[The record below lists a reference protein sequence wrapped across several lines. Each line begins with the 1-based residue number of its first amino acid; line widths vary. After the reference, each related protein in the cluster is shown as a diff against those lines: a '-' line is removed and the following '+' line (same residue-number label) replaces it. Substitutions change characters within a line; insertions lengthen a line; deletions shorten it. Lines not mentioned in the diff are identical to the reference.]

1 MKMSET
7 KGTQGCNPGSAYR
20 VGAQSD
26 ADPDY
31 HMNCLLRRQQAFA
44 PPQFEPGAE
53 TIERLRDTHVLVV
66 GAGGLGCEVLKC
78 LCLSGFRRIDVI
90 DMDTI
95 HVTNLHR
102 QFLFREKHVG
112 RPKAQ
117 VAAEALNAQYA
128 HLRVH
133 VTGHVGR
140 LEEKNET
147 FYRQFQIIISGL
159 DSVEARRWLNATVHS
174 LAETDQNGDVELQ
187 SCIPLL
193 DGGSEGL
200 KGQARCIFPFVTSC
214 FECSLQS
221 FPPQTSYPLCT
232 LAETPRLPEHCIEY
246 AMIVLWTQQFPD
258 REFDGDNPEH
268 LQWIYERAK
277 QRAETFGIQGVTY
290 RLTLGVTKRIIPA
303 VASTNAIIAA
313 MLVEEA
319 LKIATFCVCSSH
331 DSRIAGIDNHSS
343 SSSPSSSSPPPSCS
357 PSSSSSASSSSSSAS
372 SSSPSASSS
381 PSTCVSSSGR
391 TSEGKKLDSLFHDDR
406 GRATSLPSPSASS
419 VSCDEA
425 SSASLSHDREE
436 EPAQEGQRRL
446 RGRGAAASAEG
457 EEEAPGETRREESSE
472 SLPSDISGV
481 QNYIMYMG
489 ETGVYTHTFEYAKN
503 PDCVVCS
510 GRGAMKKVVDPDETS
525 LQDLLEM
532 LSQDPAL
539 NLKGPGISSATAVL
553 FLQKPP
559 QLRQQLETNLRKSL
573 RELADLGML
582 KEGEELL
589 VTDVALPSTLRLRL
603 FFEKPASV

>member
-1 MKMSET
+1 MTAEGQEDME
-7 KGTQGCNPGSAYR
+7 NPTGKLTR
-20 VGAQSD
+20 NVKE
-26 ADPDY
+26 
-31 HMNCLLRRQQAFA
+31 RQEARD
-44 PPQFEPGAE
+44 E
-53 TIERLRDTHVLVV
+53 TISRLRDTHVLVV

-102 QFLFREKHVG
+102 QFLFRDKHVG

-128 HLRVH
+128 HLNVH

-140 LEEKNET
+140 LEEKNED
-147 FYRQFQIIISGL
+147 FYRQFHIIVSGL
-159 DSVEARRWLNATVHS
+159 DSIEARRWLNAMVHS
-174 LAETDQNGDVELQ
+174 LAETGEDGEVDLS

-221 FPPQTSYPLCT
+221 FPPQTTYPLCT

-246 AMIVLWTQQFPD
+246 AMLVLWTQQFPG
-258 REFDGDNPEH
+258 REFDADDTEH
-268 LQWIYERAK
+268 LQWVYERAK
-277 QRAETFGIQGVTY
+277 QRAETFKIPGVTY
-290 RLTLGVTKRIIPA
+290 RLALGVTKRIIPA

-331 DSRIAGIDNHSS
+331 DARVAGLDSPS
-343 SSSPSSSSPPPSCS
+343 PTPSGPSTSSPSSSCEQSSEERKKFDSLLHEDRLLAESQPSSC
-357 PSSSSSASSSSSSAS
+357 PSSSLCGGD
-372 SSSPSASSS
+372 PE
-381 PSTCVSSSGR
+381 SG
-391 TSEGKKLDSLFHDDR
+391 
-406 GRATSLPSPSASS
+406 
-419 VSCDEA
+419 V
-425 SSASLSHDREE
+425 
-436 EPAQEGQRRL
+436 
-446 RGRGAAASAEG
+446 
-457 EEEAPGETRREESSE
+457 PGEREESASTQTQEGLKSMRELE
-472 SLPSDISGV
+472 SPRVASALHDEDAPGDAPDDGGGGRRREATNGTPGAEELSGV

-489 ETGVYTHTFEYAKN
+489 ETGIYTHTFEYAKK
-503 PDCVVCS
+503 P
-510 GRGAMKKVVDPDETS
+510 
-525 LQDLLEM
+525 
-532 LSQDPAL
+532 
-539 NLKGPGISSATAVL
+539 AVL

-559 QLRQQLETNLRKSL
+559 QLRRQLEANLPKTL
-573 RELADLGML
+573 RELAEADLL

-589 VTDVALPSTLRLRL
+589 VTDAALPSTLRLRL
-603 FFEKPASV
+603 FFESKVPA

>member
-7 KGTQGCNPGSAYR
+7 KGTQGCHPGSVYR
-20 VGAQSD
+20 VGVQSD

-78 LCLSGFRRIDVI
+78 LCLSGFRRLDVI

-140 LEEKNET
+140 LEEKDEA
-147 FYRQFQIIISGL
+147 FYRQFQIIVAGL

-268 LQWIYERAK
+268 LQWLYERAK

-331 DSRIAGIDNHSS
+331 DARIAGIDTHSS
-343 SSSPSSSSPPPSCS
+343 SAPPSSSPSSSS
-357 PSSSSSASSSSSSAS
+357 SSAHASTSGWSSERKKPD
-372 SSSPSASSS
+372 SP
-381 PSTCVSSSGR
+381 
-391 TSEGKKLDSLFHDDR
+391 FHGDR
-406 GRATSLPSPSASS
+406 GHITPLPSPSASS
-419 VSCDEA
+419 VSCDDA
-425 SSASLSHDREE
+425 SSASLSHDRDE
-436 EPAQEGQRRL
+436 EPPQEGQKRL
-446 RGRGAAASAEG
+446 RGRGAAANAEG
-457 EEEAPGETRREESSE
+457 TEEAPGETRREESSE
-472 SLPSDISGV
+472 GPPSELSGV

-525 LQDLLEM
+525 LQDLLEL

-573 RELADLGML
+573 RELADSGML

>member
-7 KGTQGCNPGSAYR
+7 KGTQGCHPGSVYR
-20 VGAQSD
+20 VGVQSD

-78 LCLSGFRRIDVI
+78 LCLSGFRRLDVI

-140 LEEKNET
+140 LEEKDEA
-147 FYRQFQIIISGL
+147 FYRQFQIIVAGL

-268 LQWIYERAK
+268 LQWLYERAK

-331 DSRIAGIDNHSS
+331 DARIAGIDTHSS
-343 SSSPSSSSPPPSCS
+343 SAPPSSSPPSSSPSSSS
-357 PSSSSSASSSSSSAS
+357 SSAHAS
-372 SSSPSASSS
+372 
-381 PSTCVSSSGR
+381 TSGR
-391 TSEGKKLDSLFHDDR
+391 SSERKKLDSPFHGDR
-406 GRATSLPSPSASS
+406 GHVTPLPSPSASS
-419 VSCDEA
+419 VSCDDA
-425 SSASLSHDREE
+425 SSASLSHDRDE
-436 EPAQEGQRRL
+436 EPPQEGQKRL
-446 RGRGAAASAEG
+446 RGRGAAANAEG
-457 EEEAPGETRREESSE
+457 TEEAPGETRREESSE
-472 SLPSDISGV
+472 GPPSELSGV

-503 PDCVVCS
+503 PVNVVFS
-510 GRGAMKKVVDPDETS
+510 F
-525 LQDLLEM
+525 
-532 LSQDPAL
+532 
-539 NLKGPGISSATAVL
+539 
-553 FLQKPP
+553 FLVFVNS
-559 QLRQQLETNLRKSL
+559 RF
-573 RELADLGML
+573 
-582 KEGEELL
+582 
-589 VTDVALPSTLRLRL
+589 LRLHSRCMRL
-603 FFEKPASV
+603 KNSPIAPQNREDTDYLDLSSVA

>member
-7 KGTQGCNPGSAYR
+7 KGTQGCHPGSVYR
-20 VGAQSD
+20 VGVQSD

-78 LCLSGFRRIDVI
+78 LCLSGFRRLDVI

-140 LEEKNET
+140 LEEKDEA
-147 FYRQFQIIISGL
+147 FYRQFQIIVAGL

-221 FPPQTSYPLCT
+221 FPPQVRKPLGATRTTEGRQREEKENEESHEASEKRTDRTQNGRENTHNKEEEEEEEEEEGNKTRQTWYPLRWGAGPEGLRFSFLAGVTTSYPLCT

-268 LQWIYERAK
+268 LQWLYERAK

-331 DSRIAGIDNHSS
+331 DARIAGIDTHSS
-343 SSSPSSSSPPPSCS
+343 SAPPSSSPPSSSPSSSS
-357 PSSSSSASSSSSSAS
+357 SSAHAS
-372 SSSPSASSS
+372 
-381 PSTCVSSSGR
+381 TSGR
-391 TSEGKKLDSLFHDDR
+391 SSERKKLDSPFHGDR
-406 GRATSLPSPSASS
+406 GHVTPLPSPSASS
-419 VSCDEA
+419 VSCDDA
-425 SSASLSHDREE
+425 FSASLSHDRDE
-436 EPAQEGQRRL
+436 EPPQEGQKRL
-446 RGRGAAASAEG
+446 RGRGAAANAEG
-457 EEEAPGETRREESSE
+457 TEEAPGETRREESSE
-472 SLPSDISGV
+472 GPPSELSGV

-503 PDCVVCS
+503 PVNVVFS
-510 GRGAMKKVVDPDETS
+510 F
-525 LQDLLEM
+525 
-532 LSQDPAL
+532 
-539 NLKGPGISSATAVL
+539 
-553 FLQKPP
+553 FL
-559 QLRQQLETNLRKSL
+559 
-573 RELADLGML
+573 
-582 KEGEELL
+582 
-589 VTDVALPSTLRLRL
+589 V
-603 FFEKPASV
+603 

>member
-7 KGTQGCNPGSAYR
+7 KGTQGCHPGSVYR
-20 VGAQSD
+20 VGVQSD

-78 LCLSGFRRIDVI
+78 LCLSGFRRLDVI

-140 LEEKNET
+140 LEEKDEA
-147 FYRQFQIIISGL
+147 FYRQFQIIVAGL
-159 DSVEARRWLNATVHS
+159 DSVEARRWLNAMVHS

-268 LQWIYERAK
+268 LQWLYERAK

-331 DSRIAGIDNHSS
+331 DARIAGIDTHSS
-343 SSSPSSSSPPPSCS
+343 SAPPSSSPSSSS
-357 PSSSSSASSSSSSAS
+357 SSAHAS
-372 SSSPSASSS
+372 
-381 PSTCVSSSGR
+381 TSGR
-391 TSEGKKLDSLFHDDR
+391 SSERKKLDSPFHGDR
-406 GRATSLPSPSASS
+406 RHVTPLPSPSASS
-419 VSCDEA
+419 VSCDDA
-425 SSASLSHDREE
+425 SSASLSHDRDE
-436 EPAQEGQRRL
+436 EPPQEGQKRL
-446 RGRGAAASAEG
+446 RGRGAAANAEG
-457 EEEAPGETRREESSE
+457 TEEAPGGTRRQESSE
-472 SLPSDISGV
+472 GPPSELSGV

-503 PDCVVCS
+503 PVNVVFS
-510 GRGAMKKVVDPDETS
+510 F
-525 LQDLLEM
+525 
-532 LSQDPAL
+532 
-539 NLKGPGISSATAVL
+539 
-553 FLQKPP
+553 FL
-559 QLRQQLETNLRKSL
+559 
-573 RELADLGML
+573 
-582 KEGEELL
+582 
-589 VTDVALPSTLRLRL
+589 V
-603 FFEKPASV
+603 

>member
-1 MKMSET
+1 MSET
-7 KGTQGCNPGSAYR
+7 KGTQGCHPGSVYR
-20 VGAQSD
+20 VGVQSD

-78 LCLSGFRRIDVI
+78 LCLSGFRRLDVI

-140 LEEKNET
+140 LEEKDEA
-147 FYRQFQIIISGL
+147 FYRQFQIIVAGL

-268 LQWIYERAK
+268 LQWLYERAK

-331 DSRIAGIDNHSS
+331 DARIAGIDTHSS
-343 SSSPSSSSPPPSCS
+343 SAPPSSSPPSSSPSSSS
-357 PSSSSSASSSSSSAS
+357 SSAHAS
-372 SSSPSASSS
+372 
-381 PSTCVSSSGR
+381 TSGR
-391 TSEGKKLDSLFHDDR
+391 SSERKKLDSPFHGDR
-406 GRATSLPSPSASS
+406 GHVTPLPSPSASS
-419 VSCDEA
+419 VSCDDA
-425 SSASLSHDREE
+425 SSASLSHDRDE
-436 EPAQEGQRRL
+436 EPPQEGQKRL
-446 RGRGAAASAEG
+446 RGRGAAANAEG
-457 EEEAPGETRREESSE
+457 TEEAPGETRREESSE
-472 SLPSDISGV
+472 GPPSELSGV

-510 GRGAMKKVVDPDETS
+510 GRGAVKKVVDPDETS
-525 LQDLLEM
+525 LQDLLEL

-573 RELADLGML
+573 RELADSGML

>member
-7 KGTQGCNPGSAYR
+7 KGTQGCHPGSVYR
-20 VGAQSD
+20 VGVQSD

-78 LCLSGFRRIDVI
+78 LCLSGFRRLDVI

-140 LEEKNET
+140 LEEKDEA
-147 FYRQFQIIISGL
+147 FYRQFQIIVAGL

-268 LQWIYERAK
+268 LQWLYERAK

-331 DSRIAGIDNHSS
+331 DARIAGIDTHSS
-343 SSSPSSSSPPPSCS
+343 SAPPSSSPPSSSPSSSS
-357 PSSSSSASSSSSSAS
+357 SSAHAS
-372 SSSPSASSS
+372 
-381 PSTCVSSSGR
+381 TSGR
-391 TSEGKKLDSLFHDDR
+391 SSERKKLDSPFHGDR
-406 GRATSLPSPSASS
+406 GHVTPLPSPSASS
-419 VSCDEA
+419 VSCDDA
-425 SSASLSHDREE
+425 SSASLSHDRDE
-436 EPAQEGQRRL
+436 EPPQEGQKRL
-446 RGRGAAASAEG
+446 RGRGAAANAEG
-457 EEEAPGETRREESSE
+457 TEEAPGETRREESSE
-472 SLPSDISGV
+472 GPPSELSGV

-510 GRGAMKKVVDPDETS
+510 GRGAVKKVVDPDETS
-525 LQDLLEM
+525 LQDLLEL

-573 RELADLGML
+573 RELADSGML